1 MEELAKN
8 LKNIGKTRR
17 EIKGLE
23 LAIHSNRKTTASDVV
38 SGSSNEFPYGLR
50 HFRIE
55 GIDQSKESALQVRLR
70 QKKRKLEKE
79 VLEVE
84 EYLDSIE
91 DPEIRTIIRL
101 RDEMGLSWDEV
112 AAKCNSTV
120 AAVKMKRKRFL
131 DKIC

>member
-112 AAKCNSTV
+112 AAKCNSTG
-120 AAVKMKRKRFL
+120 ASVKMKRKRFL
-131 DKIC
+131 DKSS

>member
-1 MEELAKN
+1 MEELAKS

-50 HFRIE
+50 HFHIE

-79 VLEVE
+79 VMEVE
-84 EYLDSIE
+84 AYLDSIE

-112 AAKCNSTV
+112 AVRCNSTV

-131 DKIC
+131 DKIS